1 MNELVVKVLQRNYI
15 TDIRNTILTIASFFL
30 ILDSTLTNATPT
42 ASSGCSFKDFTATAS
57 AQVQQIAA
65 CATAVGDVT
74 IQGDSFGDIQLT
86 GLEQFYGDLHVNN
99 ATKAVTV
106 NAPTL
111 QLVSGELEFNGNTIL
126 SSINLAQL
134 TTVGSLN
141 LNALPALE
149 DLGLASGLTSAESV
163 VISDTGLSSL
173 SGIDVYQLQTF
184 NVNNNGNIDSIDS
197 GLREV
202 TDTLD
207 ISYNAEK
214 VDVSFP
220 QLKSAKNIVLQ
231 SINSI
236 SAPNL
241 TATNGSVAISSSSV
255 EKIKFA
261 QLTNIGSSL
270 TINKNEDLTD
280 LEFPK
285 LTTIGGALNIA
296 DNDDLKSFS
305 GFPELKSIG
314 GSVNI
319 NGTFDNGTFES
330 LTRIAG
336 GFTLKTDGDLSCS
349 AFNKLNSNGD
359 VRGDKFQCEDRQ
371 TTSSSSSKKS
381 GSSTATDS
389 SSDETDS
396 SSSGSSDSSSS
407 GSSSSSSS
415 STRNAASSNTGKL
428 ASVVAAFAGV
438 GIALF

>member
-1 MNELVVKVLQRNYI
+1 MQFKH
-15 TDIRNTILTIASFFL
+15 ILAISAIAGLASAANN
-30 ILDSTLTNATPT
+30 STLTNATPT
-42 ASSGCSFKDFTATAS
+42 VASGCSFSDFTATAS
-57 AQVQQIAA
+57 AEVQRIAA
-65 CATAVGDVT
+65 CETAVGDVT
-74 IQGDSFGDIQLT
+74 IQGTAFGTIELT
-86 GLEQFYGDLHVNN
+86 GLEQFYGGLHINN
-99 ATKAVTV
+99 ATQATVV

-111 QLVSGELEFNGNTIL
+111 QLVSGELEFNANTIL
-126 SSINLAQL
+126 SRLNLAQL

-149 DLGLASGLTSAESV
+149 DVGLTAGLTSAESV
-163 VISDTGLSSL
+163 IISDTGLSSL
-173 SGIDVYQLQTF
+173 SGIDVYQLQVF
-184 NVNNNGNIDSIDS
+184 NVNNNDNIDTIDS

-220 QLKSAKNIVLQ
+220 QLSVAKNIVLQ

-241 TATNGSVAISSSSV
+241 TATNGSLAVSSSSV
-255 EKIKFA
+255 EKIEFA
-261 QLTNIGSSL
+261 KLTSIGNSL
-270 TINKNEDLTD
+270 TINKNDDLTELD
-280 LEFPK
+280 FPE
-285 LTTIGGALNIA
+285 LTSIGGALNIA
-296 DNDDLKSFS
+296 DNDELKSFS

-349 AFNKLNSNGD
+349 AFNRLNSNGD
-359 VRGDKFQCEDRQ
+359 IRGDRFQCEDRQ
-371 TTSSSSSKKS
+371 TTSSSSSSRS
-381 GSSTATDS
+381 GSSTASGSDSDS
-389 SSDETDS
+389 SETDS
-396 SSSGSSDSSSS
+396 SSSS
-407 GSSSSSSS
+407 GSSSGSSSS
-415 STRNAASSNTGKL
+415 GSSSASSSSAGGAAGSHTGKL

>member
-1 MNELVVKVLQRNYI
+1 M
-15 TDIRNTILTIASFFL
+15 
-30 ILDSTLTNATPT
+30 TNATPT

-415 STRNAASSNTGKL
+415 STRNAASSNPGKL